1 MIQTLLLYGAT
12 GYSGRL
18 IAAEA
23 ARRSR
28 NGTLPVRVIL
38 AGRDDRAVSAL
49 AAEHD
54 MEARAFGLAERR
66 DVTRALEGVDVVLNA
81 AGPFALTA
89 PHLARGALAVR
100 CHYVDICGEPDVYMS
115 IDDLA
120 HHARHRGVALVAG
133 AGHTAAASDVLLA
146 AALTRLEASS
156 TTVELGAVRI
166 AMSRIMTLSRGSLET
181 LVRSTRE
188 QVRVVRTG
196 EVTTS
201 DGKTQLAPVLW
212 HEPLGKL
219 ERTFDFSSWTVGDR
233 APKRRAKPPRSLRI
247 ATAASL
253 LDTLTARLTL
263 DRYGV
268 RFRRIESYVEA
279 NTAARLAYQ
288 IGAVLTPVAAMPA
301 TRNLLRLQMDLLPDG
316 PTPQERAAETHLVVL
331 EIEDVLQT
339 PLVEWA
345 WQTPNPYDFTARV
358 SLEVA
363 ARVARSRPVGWK
375 TPSEILS
382 SPPENVTWALTSNTG
397 HFRDC
402 RLHER
407 RSPRPERQT

>member
-18 IAAEA
+18 IAEEA
-23 ARRSR
+23 AMRIR
-28 NGTLPVRVIL
+28 NGTLPLHVIL

-54 MEARAFGLAERR
+54 LEARAFGLAERR
-66 DVTRALEGVDVVLNA
+66 DVARGLEGVDVVLNA

-89 PHLARGALAVR
+89 PHLARGALAGR

-120 HHARHRGVALVAG
+120 HHARQRKVALVAG

-146 AALTRLEASS
+146 AALTRLEESS

-196 EVTTS
+196 EVTTP

-219 ERTFDFSSWTVGDR
+219 ERTFDFFRPTGADR
-233 APKRRAKPPRSLRI
+233 ASELHENPPRVLRI

-253 LDTLTARLTL
+253 LDTLTARITL

-288 IGAVLTPVAAMPA
+288 VGAALAPVAAMPA
-301 TRNLLRLQMDLLPDG
+301 ARSVLRLQLDALPDG
-316 PTPQERAAETHLVVL
+316 PTPRERAAETHLVVL
-331 EIEDVLQT
+331 EIDDAIQT

-345 WQTPNPYDFTARV
+345 WHTPNPYDFTARV
-358 SLEVA
+358 ALEVA
-363 ARVARSRPVGWK
+363 VRVAASQPVGWK
-375 TPSEILS
+375 TPSEILN
-382 SPPENVTWALTSNTG
+382 SPPKEVTQALTSNTG

-407 RSPRPERQT
+407 RSPKPERHT

>member
-1 MIQTLLLYGAT
+1 
-12 GYSGRL
+12 
-18 IAAEA
+18 
-23 ARRSR
+23 
-28 NGTLPVRVIL
+28 VIL

-54 MEARAFGLAERR
+54 LEARAFGLGDRR
-66 DVTRALEGVDVVLNA
+66 DVTRALEDVDVILNA

-89 PHLARGALAVR
+89 PYLAKGALAER
-100 CHYVDICGEPDVYMS
+100 CHYVDITGEADVYMN

-120 HHARHRGVALVAG
+120 HHAEQREVALVAG

-146 AALTRLEASS
+146 AALTKLKESL
-156 TTVELGAVRI
+156 TKVELGAVRI
-166 AMSRIMTLSRGSLET
+166 AVSRIVTLSRGSLET

-196 EVTTS
+196 ELTTP
-201 DGKTQLAPVLW
+201 DGKTQRAPVLW

-219 ERTFDFSSWTVGDR
+219 ERTFDFFDPTVADR
-233 APKRRAKPPRSLRI
+233 AAERREKTPRNLRI

-263 DRYGV
+263 DRYGIP
-268 RFRRIESYVEA
+268 FRRIESYVEA
-279 NTAARLAYQ
+279 DSVARLAYQ
-288 IGAVLTPVAAMPA
+288 VGGLLTPVAAMPVA
-301 TRNLLRLQMDLLPDG
+301 RNVLRLQLDALPDG
-316 PTPQERAAETHLVVL
+316 PTPRERAAETHLVVL
-331 EIEDVLQT
+331 EIDDAIQT

-345 WQTPNPYDFTARV
+345 WHTPNPYDFTARV

-363 ARVARSRPVGWK
+363 ASVAASQPVGWK
-375 TPSEILS
+375 TPSEILTS
-382 SPPENVTWALTSNTG
+382 SPEEITQALSSNTG

-407 RSPRPERQT
+407 RSPRPERHA

>member
-1 MIQTLLLYGAT
+1 MIQTLLVYGAT

-23 ARRSR
+23 ASRVR
-28 NGTLPVRVIL
+28 NGTLPLHVIL

-49 AAEHD
+49 AAEHE

-66 DVTRALEGVDVVLNA
+66 DVVRGLEGVDVVLNA

-89 PHLARGALAVR
+89 PHLARGALAVG

-115 IDDLA
+115 LDDLA
-120 HHARHRGVALVAG
+120 HHAQQRKVALVAG

-146 AALTRLEASS
+146 AALTRLAERS

-166 AMSRIMTLSRGSLET
+166 AMSRLMTLSRGSLET

-201 DGKTQLAPVLW
+201 DGQTRLAPVFW

-219 ERTFDFSSWTVGDR
+219 ERTFDFFPQSAADR
-233 APKRRAKPPRSLRI
+233 APTRRAKPSRSRRI

-263 DRYGV
+263 ERYGV

-279 NTAARLAYQ
+279 DTAARLAYQ
-288 IGAVLTPVAAMPA
+288 IGAALTPVAAMPA
-301 TRNLLRLQMDLLPDG
+301 ARTFLRLQLDALPDG
-316 PTPQERAAETHLVVL
+316 PTARERAAETHLVVL
-331 EIEDVLQT
+331 EIDDVIQT
-339 PLVEWA
+339 PIVEWA
-345 WQTPNPYDFTARV
+345 WHTPNPYDFTARV
-358 SLEVA
+358 ALEVA
-363 ARVARSRPVGWK
+363 ARVARSQPVGWK

-382 SPPENVTWALTSNTG
+382 SPPENITRALTSNTG

-407 RSPRPERQT
+407 RSPRPGRQT